1 MPVNEFYEAIG
12 VIHVHSSYSDG
23 SKKIEEIA
31 KIGEHAGLDFLMFTD
46 HGTLKP
52 LHDGHQK
59 FYGKTA
65 VIIGYE
71 IEDEND
77 ENHYLAFGLEKTPGS
92 RGICRQGAPDGWAGN
107 NCPPRRDP
115 RRAAAISLFSLE
127 SLGRG
132 GL

>member
-52 LHDGHQK
+52 LHDGHHWIPRNMSA
-59 FYGKTA
+59 GCA
-65 VIIGYE
+65 RWV
-71 IEDEND
+71 
-77 ENHYLAFGLEKTPGS
+77 
-92 RGICRQGAPDGWAGN
+92 GW
-107 NCPPRRDP
+107 
-115 RRAAAISLFSLE
+115 E
-127 SLGRG
+127 
-132 GL
+132 

>member
-77 ENHYLAFGLEKTPGS
+77 AGS